1 MSLPLLFKLTAIF
14 LFGWALLFAVVYPIF
29 CKKYEQKLIQ
39 QKENE
44 MNNVM
49 ATGQC
54 ETKAESTMQYW
65 SGQITGM
72 SRL

>member
-29 CKKYEQKLIQ
+29 FKKYEQKLIQ

-44 MNNVM
+44 MNNAM